1 MTESEI
7 RAVCEEYCSNDMRK
21 LRFICGRFI
30 RRIGGLSQ
38 MDHDDFLSRANELV
52 WLAAKDYDET
62 KAPTFHMFLVGCIK
76 RKFDTEIR
84 DRNRDKR
91 IPVRKLVSL
100 DTPLDE
106 EGHILAELLPGDF
119 DIHAEA
125 FGESETQDI
134 KMERYLQRLSK
145 KQHKVVRLLMTGY
158 QPAEIQDMLRM
169 SGKEYADC
177 LKAIKAYEN
186 IKLLL

>member
-21 LRFICGRFI
+21 LRYICGHLI

-91 IPVRKLVSL
+91 IPARNLISL

-106 EGHILAELLPGDF
+106 EGLILSELIPGNF

-125 FGESETQDI
+125 FGESEAQDG
-134 KMERYLQRLSK
+134 KMERYLQRLSR
-145 KQHKVVRLLMTGY
+145 KQQKIIHLLMAGY
-158 QPAEIQDMLRM
+158 QSAEIQDMLQM

-177 LKAIKAYEN
+177 LNAIKAYEN